1 MFFYLASMSIPIV
14 LLAGGLG
21 TRLAEETEVRPKPM
35 VEVGGKPILWHIMK
49 IFSHYQCNE
58 FFVALGYKGEIIKRY
73 FHDFQLLNGSI
84 TLDLVNGRLDR
95 VVQDDVTEQWRVHLM
110 ETGAESNTG
119 GRVLRLKPQLSGG
132 TFIVTYGDGVADVD
146 IDALLAFHRSHGK
159 LATITAVRP
168 PARFGALVF
177 DGDRVERFS
186 EKPVGGEGWINGGF
200 LVFEPGMF
208 DYLKRGDATSLE
220 ADGLEALAADGQLMA
235 YRHPGFWQCMDTIR
249 DKTLLQ
255 NLWVNGHAP
264 WKLWP

>member
-1 MFFYLASMSIPIV
+1 MSIPIV

-49 IFSHYQCNE
+49 IFSYYQCNE
-58 FFVALGYKGEIIKRY
+58 FYVALGYKGEIIKRY
-73 FHDFQLLNGSI
+73 FRDFQLLNGSI

-95 VVQDDVTEQWRVHLM
+95 LVPDDAVEQWRVHLM

-119 GRVLRLKPQLSGG
+119 GRVLRLRSQLSSG
-132 TFIVTYGDGVADVD
+132 TFIVTYGDGLADVD

-208 DYLKRGDATSLE
+208 EYLKHGDATSLE
-220 ADGLEALAADGQLMA
+220 SQGLEALAADGQLMA
-235 YRHPGFWQCMDTIR
+235 YRHSGFWQCMDTIR

-255 NLWVNGHAP
+255 NLWASGNAP
-264 WKLWP
+264 WKLWA